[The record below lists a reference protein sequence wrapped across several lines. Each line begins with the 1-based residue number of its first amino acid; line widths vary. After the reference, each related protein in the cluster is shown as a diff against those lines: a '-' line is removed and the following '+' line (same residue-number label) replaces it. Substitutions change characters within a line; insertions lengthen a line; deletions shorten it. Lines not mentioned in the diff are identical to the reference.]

1 MRTMLLPLLLVP
13 LLLATGCS
21 VQLGIEHSDK
31 VPFKASYSVTHYR
44 AQENCGECASYTP
57 SYTNFSTPIQ
67 CRQVDP
73 CNNCNPADGSPGRCF
88 AACPR

>member
-1 MRTMLLPLLLVP
+1 MRQTLPFLLLC
-13 LLLATGCS
+13 LLLTTGCS
-21 VQLGIEHSDK
+21 LQWSLEHSQT

-44 AQENCGECASYTP
+44 AQENCDECRSYTP

-67 CRQVDP
+67 CRQLDP
-73 CNNCNPADGSPGRCF
+73 CNSKPGSCV